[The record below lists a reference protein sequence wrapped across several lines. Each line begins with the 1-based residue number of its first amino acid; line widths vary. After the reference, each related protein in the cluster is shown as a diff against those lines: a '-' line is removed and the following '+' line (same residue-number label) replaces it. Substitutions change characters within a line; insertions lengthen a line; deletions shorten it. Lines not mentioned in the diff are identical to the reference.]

1 MRRLALVGLVV
12 VAVLIGPVLVGQK
25 KQRDQE
31 AGSSQKLITLNVSAV
46 EANGERPG
54 DLTEA
59 DFQVFEDGK
68 PQKIA
73 SFVKNDGKQKAEV
86 KLGPHEFSNHAST
99 AIPHA
104 TLILFDLLNDN
115 MGAKGFAWNEIIHTL
130 GSLEHSDYVYLYLLG
145 LDGAFY
151 PVHGLPDAELAKQ
164 PDDGS
169 WMRDVKPLLDAAMTK
184 SMRVRPVELLDTN
197 YRVITTLNALGAIS
211 SRLAAIPGRK
221 NLVWVSRGIPIS
233 IGPRRSY
240 TGDFID
246 YNPLV
251 QGLATSLERA
261 QIAMYPVDIAPVGME
276 SVPDASNN
284 SAAPPPGAGMG
295 SAETMQQFADLS
307 GGQAFLSNNV
317 REAIKQ
323 ATGDAHMSYLI
334 GYYSTKPG
342 TDGKYHKI
350 KVTCARKSVKVHSKA
365 GYYAWADAPLS
376 RNQQEATLDSAIG
389 SQFDAAQIGLSA
401 VITPSPKF
409 YSSIH
414 LEISIDRSGLSN
426 PEEGH
431 LLVTLADIHQGGKKG
446 ISPTTP
452 LDYKSGT
459 GPIPFPQE
467 RTVDGTVESVRV
479 IVMDGR
485 SNAVGTLTVPITKAD
500 LSPAEKK

>member
-1 MRRLALVGLVV
+1 MRRLALIGLVV
-12 VAVLIGPVLVGQK
+12 VAVLTGQK

-31 AGSSQKLITLNVSAV
+31 AGSSPKLITLNVSAM

-73 SFVKNDGKQKAEV
+73 SFVKNDGRQKPAV
-86 KLGPHEFSNHAST
+86 KLAPHEFSNRSGA

-104 TLILFDLLNDN
+104 TLILFDLMNDR
-115 MGAKGFAWNEIIHTL
+115 MGAKGYAWNEIIHTL
-130 GSLEHSDYVYLYLLG
+130 GSLEHNDYVYLYLLG

-151 PVHGLPDAELAKQ
+151 PVHGLPDAEAARQ

-169 WMRDVKPLLDAAMTK
+169 WMRDVKTLLDAAMTK
-184 SMRVRPVELLDTN
+184 SMRVRPVELEDTN

-221 NLVWVSRGIPIS
+221 NLVWITRGIPIA

-246 YNPLV
+246 YGPLV
-251 QGLATSLERA
+251 QGLATNLERSE
-261 QIAMYPVDIAPVGME
+261 IALYPVDIMPPGMNVGG
-276 SVPDASNN
+276 DASNGD
-284 SAAPPPGAGMG
+284 AAANAPGAGMG
-295 SAETMQQFADLS
+295 SADTLQQFADLT
-307 GGQAFLSNNV
+307 GGQAFLNNNV
-317 REAIKQ
+317 RDAIKQ
-323 ATGDAHMSYLI
+323 ATGDAFMSYLI
-334 GYYSTKPG
+334 SYYSTKPG

-350 KVTCARKSVKVHSKA
+350 KVTCSRKSVKVHSKA
-365 GYYAWADAPLS
+365 GYYAWGDPLIT
-376 RNQQEATLDSAIG
+376 RNQQEATLDAAIG
-389 SQFDAAQIGLSA
+389 SQFDASQIGISA
-401 VITPSPKF
+401 VVSPSPKF
-409 YSSIH
+409 FSSVH
-414 LEISIDRSGLSN
+414 LEISIDRGGLSN

-446 ISPTTP
+446 VSPTSA
-452 LDYKSGT
+452 LDYKAGT

-485 SNAVGTLTVPITKAD
+485 TNAVGTLTVPIARAD
-500 LSPAEKK
+500 LSPAK